1 MTGRR
6 GEEGLRGHPA
16 AVVQVAVD
24 LGRCRGHPGGHQLAS
39 ISAVINLVVILKEG
53 PRGHPHQAESAL
65 DHRNP
70 EEIRLLH
77 PTKKCLKNTRAPNE
91 KATVV
96 I

>member
-6 GEEGLRGHPA
+6 GEEGLRGHLA
-16 AVVQVAVD
+16 EVVQVAVD

-39 ISAVINLVVILKEG
+39 LSAEISLVVIKKG
-53 PRGHPHQAESAL
+53 PRGPHLQAESAL
-65 DHRNP
+65 DRRNP
-70 EEIRLLH
+70 EEIRLLRH
-77 PTKKCLKNTRAPNE
+77 TKKCLKNTRAPNE